1 MRPAGCHAPANPP
14 SATAR
19 IRQFNLQPR
28 KPDMNR
34 LSRSVMLAISAASCS
49 AAAVAG
55 EVNGS
60 TSNPKEDFSKGMS
73 FCKFSGLNDDPT
85 APIDGPNGPGGRV
98 QNFGH
103 TKQIFDT

>member
-1 MRPAGCHAPANPP
+1 MHMTKHSRAAMFAASMIFAAAPA
-14 SATAR
+14 T
-19 IRQFNLQPR
+19 
-28 KPDMNR
+28 
-34 LSRSVMLAISAASCS
+34 
-49 AAAVAG
+49 AG

-60 TSNPKEDFSKGMS
+60 TSNPKEDFSRGVS

-103 TKQIFDT
+103 TQQIFDLDPSGFNPGEGCNPNRNPLPPELLNR